1 MTDGQAGFG
10 AYPAPIGTVPAL
22 SKVPA
27 GEMISS
33 TRHEPKHRVAEVL
46 HSDTSWRRVTVLA
59 WAARRKG
66 WAVLIR
72 WPDGR
77 EDWREYDRRHIR
89 PGLSLCSAVVARGG
103 LVTARLM
110 AGVVSVAAVPGA
122 RRLRAA
128 APLVSVSGF

>member
-10 AYPAPIGTVPAL
+10 AYPAPTGTVPAL

-103 LVTARLM
+103 LVTA
-110 AGVVSVAAVPGA
+110 G
-122 RRLRAA
+122 
-128 APLVSVSGF
+128 